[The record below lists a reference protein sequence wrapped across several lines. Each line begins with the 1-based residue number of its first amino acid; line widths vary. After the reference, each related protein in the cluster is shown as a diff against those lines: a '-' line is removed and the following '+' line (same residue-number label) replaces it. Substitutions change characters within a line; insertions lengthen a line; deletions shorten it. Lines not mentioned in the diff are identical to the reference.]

1 MMKKIEY
8 KVAIRKDNWKD
19 RSTMICENCMYY
31 LEHRCRRRAPQ
42 GNEGWTAV
50 FRTDWCGQHKLSKET
65 MEKWEA

>member
-8 KVAIRKDNWKD
+8 EVVIRKDNWKD

-42 GNEGWTAV
+42 GNEGWTAEIGRAHV
-50 FRTDWCGQHKLSKET
+50 
-65 MEKWEA
+65 